1 MKSNTTDCI
10 CAQDTDCRQSAG
22 FYNISFMSYPGSNTL
37 INDDLMYKIP
47 GYVVGCS
54 SFDSLLLSTLECFYS
69 DSECFSIVLN
79 YIETIYIWNV
89 EDPQW
94 FNVRPLIYNS
104 NSSHFPP
111 NTSISEIVRNVM
123 IEQWNVSFSYED
135 FYKTCAPNSC
145 TYNELVYSQS
155 AIDIIVSLISM
166 IGGLVVL
173 LRLITPYIVKFG
185 YRLISKENR
194 RRQQQQQQSNYVRL
208 KNMIRMLPKI
218 IYRTI
223 LDLNIFQRRDFSSK
237 IDQDTVKYLG
247 RWTTRLYFILL
258 FIGLITL
265 TLYSL
270 IQPAIVTKTF
280 KEPSFDYYKEIVK
293 KYENKLKCPCQTIAS
308 KHHRFIEIQSE
319 FHEV

>member
-1 MKSNTTDCI
+1 MTNSRNLKSNTTDCI
-10 CAQDTDCRQSAG
+10 CAQDIDCRQSAG
-22 FYNISFMSYPGSNTL
+22 FYNISFIFYSGSNTL

-54 SFDSLLLSTLECFYS
+54 SFDSLLLSTL
-69 DSECFSIVLN
+69 ECFSIVLN

-166 IGGLVVL
+166 IGGLIVL
-173 LRLITPYIVKFG
+173 LRLITPHIVKFF
-185 YRLISKENR
+185 YRLISTANE
-194 RRQQQQQQSNYVRL
+194 QQQSNY
-208 KNMIRMLPKI
+208 
-218 IYRTI
+218 I
-223 LDLNIFQRRDFSSK
+223 L
-237 IDQDTVKYLG
+237 
-247 RWTTRLYFILL
+247 
-258 FIGLITL
+258 
-265 TLYSL
+265 
-270 IQPAIVTKTF
+270 
-280 KEPSFDYYKEIVK
+280 
-293 KYENKLKCPCQTIAS
+293 
-308 KHHRFIEIQSE
+308 
-319 FHEV
+319 